1 VRAHQRAEPRQGG
14 GGRSARRGRRA
25 PWQLESP
32 AVLHAITVIDHT
44 GAERRARGIDDTDV
58 QGQDKGSRLLL
69 ISAPHHVS
77 ASDSSVLI
85 DHTHIR
91 YMSHFA

>member
-1 VRAHQRAEPRQGG
+1 M
-14 GGRSARRGRRA
+14 
-25 PWQLESP
+25 
-32 AVLHAITVIDHT
+32 LHAITVIDHT

-85 DHTHIR
+85 DHTHKIYEPLR
-91 YMSHFA
+91 LSSCDPNRRNVRDV